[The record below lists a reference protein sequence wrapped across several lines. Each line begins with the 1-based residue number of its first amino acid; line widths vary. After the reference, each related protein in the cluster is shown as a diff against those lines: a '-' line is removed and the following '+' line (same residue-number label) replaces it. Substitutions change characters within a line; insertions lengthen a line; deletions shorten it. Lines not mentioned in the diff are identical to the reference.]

1 MRKTGEKV
9 SRGTCLYNTHAPH
22 IRSQTIYL
30 HALVHMCSAHTHVY
44 IFMGM
49 YRHSAYL
56 RAHTHQAGIE
66 TALRTDSSRILNSC
80 HTSFQRVP
88 TVVSESSRALW
99 RVSAHRMAVHIQQ
112 SDKRQQVCLQS
123 PGPRQHVGHCP
134 LPPCLPSNTVCP
146 AVARGYHR
154 LSYSQR

>member
-9 SRGTCLYNTHAPH
+9 SRGTCLHNTHAPH

-30 HALVHMCSAHTHVY
+30 HALVHMWSAHTHVY

-56 RAHTHQAGIE
+56 RAHTHQAEIE

-99 RVSAHRMAVHIQQ
+99 RVSAHRMAVHTQQ
-112 SDKRQQVCLQS
+112 RVTRDSKSVYRARGRTNMWGIVL
-123 PGPRQHVGHCP
+123 
-134 LPPCLPSNTVCP
+134 CLPASLP
-146 AVARGYHR
+146 I
-154 LSYSQR
+154 LSALL

>member
-9 SRGTCLYNTHAPH
+9 SRGTCLHNTHAPH
-22 IRSQTIYL
+22 ITSQTIYL

-88 TVVSESSRALW
+88 SVVSESSRALW
-99 RVSAHRMAVHIQQ
+99 RVSAHRMAVHTQQ
-112 SDKRQQVCLQS
+112 RVTRDSKSVYRARGRTNMWGIVL
-123 PGPRQHVGHCP
+123 
-134 LPPCLPSNTVCP
+134 CLPASLP
-146 AVARGYHR
+146 I
-154 LSYSQR
+154 LSALL